1 MTLEQ
6 IIMRLLDF
14 AKTEILPVIPGEA
27 KGAATAIAVR
37 NAGRLKEAAQM
48 LLPVAQSI
56 TFSDE
61 DIEKLIRAI
70 KGE

>member
-6 IIMRLLDF
+6 IIMRLLDY
-14 AKTEILPVIPGEA
+14 AKDEILPVVPGEA
-27 KGAATAIAVR
+27 KGAATAIFVR
-37 NAGRLKEAAQM
+37 NVGRLKEAAQM

-61 DIEKLIRAI
+61 DIEKLIGVI
-70 KGE
+70 KGD

>member
-6 IIMRLLDF
+6 IIMRLLDY
-14 AKTEILPVIPGEA
+14 AKAEILPVIPGEA
-27 KGAATAIAVR
+27 KGAATAIFVR
-37 NAGRLKEAAQM
+37 NVGRLKEAVQM
-48 LLPVAQSI
+48 LLPVARSI